1 MILSFYIP
9 SPIPPLLRKLMKSI
23 FSCVAFLALATL
35 LRSQTIVSLGSNDI
49 FASAMGLSSA
59 NPNISGLGA
68 GISFDLT
75 ITAVSASIS
84 VPAVAHHPDGIGVA
98 GGSNMIEIDNLNNL
112 NANDDQALVFTLS
125 NVNGLAVGQ
134 SLRISGIGIRSIG
147 STNKQY
153 AISDGTTPVSNGSF
167 NTSPIAV
174 SIPNLASVKIAA
186 VGPTSGTAL
195 DSRFIV
201 HQLLLTVTGSGGG
214 GTGSVAN
221 TAARVTNTGVNGGG
235 HPFFTFDSIAGESY
249 EIQSSTDLVSWT
261 PMATLSG
268 TGGPIT
274 YTDEF
279 SQAPSIPK
287 KFHRAL
293 TVQTPNGNLT
303 NTTLSIHQTWAEQ
316 PSGLGRT
323 ALVQV
328 PSGAG
333 PHPVV
338 ILLHGNGG
346 TGTGTIGALNP
357 HLNNAIRVAPNGYL
371 TSWNVDAENSKAP
384 DVAFIRDLISLLKT
398 YDNVDAGRISIF
410 GNSNGAAMT
419 NRLIIELDGA
429 AFQNAG
435 TQVSQMIT
443 KMHHDGDFW
452 FNAAGTNDYN
462 QTIAPAKRRR
472 IININGT
479 VDPTVPYNG
488 GTNMI
493 GTFMHSQESIY
504 RFAQAMGETGPQL
517 TDHAGIPGN
526 GTNGYSAPF
535 VRYSYLNGQVI
546 HYKLIGGDHGLRV
559 SGSTVFADEAKEI
572 VAAFL
577 LQ

>member
-1 MILSFYIP
+1 
-9 SPIPPLLRKLMKSI
+9 MKIISA
-23 FSCVAFLALATL
+23 SVLFLALTPL
-35 LRSQTIVSLGSNDI
+35 LQSQTILNFGSGKI
-49 FASAMGLSSA
+49 FGSVTGLNSTD
-59 NPNISGLGA
+59 PNVSGLGA

-75 ITAVSASIS
+75 ITATSASS
-84 VPAVAHHPDGIGVA
+84 PSLTVTNNPDGIGVS
-98 GGSNMIEIDNLNNL
+98 GGSSLEIDNRNNIDP
-112 NANDDQALVFTLS
+112 NDDESMVFTLS
-125 NVNGLAVGQ
+125 NVTGLAPGQ
-134 SLRISGIGIRSIG
+134 ALRISGIGTRSV
-147 STNKQY
+147 STVERRY
-153 AISDGTTPVSNGSF
+153 TISDGTTPVSSGSF
-167 NTSPIAV
+167 NTSPFAISAPDLT
-174 SIPNLASVKIAA
+174 SARIAA
-186 VGPTSGTAL
+186 VGPTTAPAL
-195 DSRFIV
+195 NSRFIV
-201 HQLLLTVTGSGGG
+201 NQLLLTITGGG
-214 GTGSVAN
+214 GTPN
-221 TAARVTNTGVNGGG
+221 PAARVTDTGLNGGG
-235 HPFFTFDSIAGESY
+235 HPFFTFDSVAGESY
-249 EIQSSTDLVSWT
+249 EIQCSTNLVSWT

-268 TGGPIT
+268 TGNSIT

-279 SQAPSIPK
+279 TQAPSAPK

-303 NTTLSIHQTWAEQ
+303 NTTLSINQTWAQQ
-316 PSGLGRT
+316 PSGLART

-357 HLNNAIRVAPNGYL
+357 YLNNAIRVAPNGYL
-371 TSWNVDAENSKAP
+371 TSWNVDAETSKAP
-384 DVAFIRDLISLLKT
+384 DVAFIRDLISLLKI

-410 GNSNGAAMT
+410 GNSNGAGLT
-419 NRLIIELDGA
+419 NRLIVELDGA

-443 KMHHDGDFW
+443 KMNNTDSFW
-452 FNAAGTNDYN
+452 YNAADTNDYN
-462 QTIAPAKRRR
+462 QTIVPAKRRR

-479 VDPTVPYNG
+479 ADPTVPYNG

-517 TDHAGIPGN
+517 ADAAGIPGN

-535 VRYSYLNGQVI
+535 VKYTYRNGQVV

-559 SGSTVFADEAKEI
+559 SGSTVYADEAKEI

>member
-1 MILSFYIP
+1 
-9 SPIPPLLRKLMKSI
+9 MKSI
-23 FSCVAFLALATL
+23 FSCVLFLALAPL
-35 LRSQTIVSLGSNDI
+35 LRSQTIVSLGSNAI
-49 FASAMGLSSA
+49 FASVTGLSSA

-75 ITAVSASIS
+75 ITPVSASIS
-84 VPAVAHHPDGIGVA
+84 VPAVAHHADGIGVA
-98 GGSNMIEIDNLNNL
+98 GGSNNLEIDNLNNL
-112 NANDDQALVFTLS
+112 NANDDQALVFTIS
-125 NVNGLAVGQ
+125 NVNGLASGQ
-134 SLRISGIGIRSIG
+134 SLQISEIGIRSKG
-147 STNKQY
+147 STDKQY
-153 AISDGTTPVSNGSF
+153 AISDGTTPISSGSF

-186 VGPTSGTAL
+186 VGPTSGAAL

-201 HQLLLTVTGSGGG
+201 HQLLLSVTGGGGG

-221 TAARVTNTGVNGGG
+221 VAARVTHTGVDGGG
-235 HPFFTFDSIAGESY
+235 HPFFTYDSIAGESY
-249 EIQSSTDLVSWT
+249 EIQSSTDLASWT
-261 PMATLSG
+261 PIATLSG
-268 TGGPIT
+268 TGGAIT

-279 SQAPSIPK
+279 SQAPSVPK

-303 NTTLSIHQTWAEQ
+303 NTTLSIHQTWAQQ
-316 PSGLGRT
+316 PSGLART

-371 TSWNVDAENSKAP
+371 TSWNVDAETSKAP
-384 DVAFIRDLISLLKT
+384 DVAFIRDLIALLKT

-410 GNSNGAAMT
+410 GNSNGAGMT

-452 FNAAGTNDYN
+452 FNAAGTNDYD
-462 QTIAPAKRRR
+462 QTIVPAKRRR

-493 GTFMHSQESIY
+493 GTFMPSQESIY

-517 TDHAGIPGN
+517 TDNAGIPGN
-526 GTNGYSAPF
+526 STNGYSAPF
-535 VRYSYLNGQVI
+535 VQYSYRNGQVI

-559 SGSTVFADEAKEI
+559 SSSTVYADEAKEI